1 MQEITTQ
8 NDFDYSLV
16 DFETQEFLQER
27 SNIIYGIQSKSAYE
41 IGKQL
46 VKAQEVLAK
55 NRYGCFEEWYSS
67 LGFRKT
73 KAYEYINH
81 YNFIRSQSEQLNIET
96 FEELPKKLQ
105 SEMSKPS
112 ANPELNQKV
121 FDGDITT
128 HKQYK
133 ELERQLKLA
142 EADKERLKQQNERL
156 AEQALSAK
164 VVEKEVVIEKVPDDY
179 ESTKQLN
186 RTLLDKN
193 KELSTTLEEAEWELD
208 SKKLELSTIKLE
220 SQRAIEVTN
229 QIRHLEGKKEKLE
242 NLVTSISELSSII
255 SDVQNF
261 FDTKMAPLRFKPI
274 INNVNAHYSV
284 TEVTKMVNTVQSWC
298 DEMYKIIPS
307 GNKKIIEEVI
317 INE

>member
-133 ELERQLKLA
+133 EL
-142 EADKERLKQQNERL
+142 
-156 AEQALSAK
+156 
-164 VVEKEVVIEKVPDDY
+164 
-179 ESTKQLN
+179 
-186 RTLLDKN
+186 
-193 KELSTTLEEAEWELD
+193 STTLEEAEWELD
-208 SKKLELSTIKLE
+208 SKKLELATIKLE
-220 SQRAIEVTN
+220 SQRAIEVTD

-307 GNKKIIEEVI
+307 GNRKIIEEVI

>member
-307 GNKKIIEEVI
+307 GNRKIIEETRGAS
-317 INE
+317 

>member
-1 MQEITTQ
+1 MNEVTLSNNLQQIELDLRQENEQIGKSIWKIGCMLKHVKENDLTHGQFMDWYKNLGYNKNFVSKAITIADKLSNFPTLGNIGTEALYLIATLPDEQKQEQIERIESGDNPTVRELQEIKRE
-8 NDFDYSLV
+8 N
-16 DFETQEFLQER
+16 
-27 SNIIYGIQSKSAYE
+27 N
-41 IGKQL
+41 
-46 VKAQEVLAK
+46 
-55 NRYGCFEEWYSS
+55 
-67 LGFRKT
+67 
-73 KAYEYINH
+73 
-81 YNFIRSQSEQLNIET
+81 
-96 FEELPKKLQ
+96 
-105 SEMSKPS
+105 
-112 ANPELNQKV
+112 
-121 FDGDITT
+121 
-128 HKQYK
+128 
-133 ELERQLKLA
+133 
-142 EADKERLKQQNERL
+142 RLKSENARLEQQKENL

-307 GNKKIIEEVI
+307 GNRKIIEEVI

>member
-307 GNKKIIEEVI
+307 GNRKIIEEVI

>member
-1 MQEITTQ
+1 MNELTLSDNLAQIELDLRQENEQIGKSIWKIGCMLKHVKENDLAHGQFMDWYQNIGYNKNFVSKAITIADKLSNFPALGNIGTEALYLIATLPDDQKQEQIERIESGDNPTVRELQEIKRE
-8 NDFDYSLV
+8 N
-16 DFETQEFLQER
+16 
-27 SNIIYGIQSKSAYE
+27 N
-41 IGKQL
+41 
-46 VKAQEVLAK
+46 
-55 NRYGCFEEWYSS
+55 
-67 LGFRKT
+67 
-73 KAYEYINH
+73 
-81 YNFIRSQSEQLNIET
+81 
-96 FEELPKKLQ
+96 
-105 SEMSKPS
+105 
-112 ANPELNQKV
+112 
-121 FDGDITT
+121 
-128 HKQYK
+128 
-133 ELERQLKLA
+133 
-142 EADKERLKQQNERL
+142 RLKSENARLEQQKENL

-164 VVEKEVVIEKVPDDY
+164 IVEKEVIKEVIPDDY
-179 ESTKQLN
+179 ESTKSLNSDLLKKNRQLS
-186 RTLLDKN
+186 K
-193 KELSTTLEEAEWELD
+193 TLEEAEWELD

-284 TEVTKMVNTVQSWC
+284 TEVTKMVNTVQTWC

-307 GNKKIIEEVI
+307 GNRKTVEEVI

>member
-1 MQEITTQ
+1 MNELTLSDNLAQIELDLRQENEQIGKSIWKIGCMLKHVKENDLTHGQFMDWYKNLGYNKNFVSKAITIADKLSNFPTLGNIGTEALYLIATLPDEQKQEQIERIESGDNPTVRELQEIKRE
-8 NDFDYSLV
+8 N
-16 DFETQEFLQER
+16 
-27 SNIIYGIQSKSAYE
+27 N
-41 IGKQL
+41 
-46 VKAQEVLAK
+46 
-55 NRYGCFEEWYSS
+55 
-67 LGFRKT
+67 
-73 KAYEYINH
+73 
-81 YNFIRSQSEQLNIET
+81 
-96 FEELPKKLQ
+96 
-105 SEMSKPS
+105 
-112 ANPELNQKV
+112 
-121 FDGDITT
+121 
-128 HKQYK
+128 
-133 ELERQLKLA
+133 
-142 EADKERLKQQNERL
+142 RLKSENARLEQQKENL

-307 GNKKIIEEVI
+307 GNRKIIEEVI

>member
-208 SKKLELSTIKLE
+208 SKKLELSTIKLG

-307 GNKKIIEEVI
+307 GNRKIIEEVI

>member
-1 MQEITTQ
+1 MNELTLSDNLAQIELDLRQENEQIGKSIWKIGCMLKHVKENDLAHGQFMDWYQNIGYNKNFVSKAITIADKLSNFPALGNIGTEALYLIATLPDDQKQEQIERIESGDNPTVRELQEIKRE
-8 NDFDYSLV
+8 N
-16 DFETQEFLQER
+16 
-27 SNIIYGIQSKSAYE
+27 N
-41 IGKQL
+41 
-46 VKAQEVLAK
+46 
-55 NRYGCFEEWYSS
+55 
-67 LGFRKT
+67 
-73 KAYEYINH
+73 
-81 YNFIRSQSEQLNIET
+81 
-96 FEELPKKLQ
+96 
-105 SEMSKPS
+105 
-112 ANPELNQKV
+112 
-121 FDGDITT
+121 
-128 HKQYK
+128 
-133 ELERQLKLA
+133 
-142 EADKERLKQQNERL
+142 RLKSENARLEQQKENL

-298 DEMYKIIPS
+298 DEM
-307 GNKKIIEEVI
+307 
-317 INE
+317 

>member
-1 MQEITTQ
+1 MNELTLSDNLAQIELDLRQENEQIGKSIWKIGCMLKHVKENDLTHGQFMDWYKNLGYNKNFVSKAITIADKLSNFPTLGNIGTEALYLIATLPDEQKQEQIERIESGDNPTVRELQEIKRE
-8 NDFDYSLV
+8 N
-16 DFETQEFLQER
+16 
-27 SNIIYGIQSKSAYE
+27 N
-41 IGKQL
+41 
-46 VKAQEVLAK
+46 
-55 NRYGCFEEWYSS
+55 
-67 LGFRKT
+67 
-73 KAYEYINH
+73 
-81 YNFIRSQSEQLNIET
+81 
-96 FEELPKKLQ
+96 
-105 SEMSKPS
+105 
-112 ANPELNQKV
+112 
-121 FDGDITT
+121 
-128 HKQYK
+128 
-133 ELERQLKLA
+133 
-142 EADKERLKQQNERL
+142 RLKSENARLEQQKENL

-284 TEVTKMVNTVQSWC
+284 TEVTKMVNTVQTWC

-307 GNKKIIEEVI
+307 GNRKTVEEVI

>member
-220 SQRAIEVTN
+220 SQRAIEVTD

-307 GNKKIIEEVI
+307 GNRKIIEEVV

>member
-81 YNFIRSQSEQLNIET
+81 YNFIRSQSEQLNIEI

-284 TEVTKMVNTVQSWC
+284 TEVTKMVNTVQTWC

-307 GNKKIIEEVI
+307 GNRKTVEEVI

>member
-1 MQEITTQ
+1 MNEVTLSNNLQQIELDLRQENEQIGKSIWKIGCMLKHVKENDLTHGQFMDWYKNLGYNKNFVSKAITIADKLSNFPTLGNIGTEALYLIATLPDEQKQEQIERIESGDNPTVRELQEIKRE
-8 NDFDYSLV
+8 N
-16 DFETQEFLQER
+16 
-27 SNIIYGIQSKSAYE
+27 N
-41 IGKQL
+41 
-46 VKAQEVLAK
+46 
-55 NRYGCFEEWYSS
+55 
-67 LGFRKT
+67 
-73 KAYEYINH
+73 
-81 YNFIRSQSEQLNIET
+81 
-96 FEELPKKLQ
+96 
-105 SEMSKPS
+105 
-112 ANPELNQKV
+112 
-121 FDGDITT
+121 
-128 HKQYK
+128 
-133 ELERQLKLA
+133 
-142 EADKERLKQQNERL
+142 RLKSENARLEQQKENL

-284 TEVTKMVNTVQSWC
+284 TEVTKMVNTVQTWC

-307 GNKKIIEEVI
+307 GNRKTVEEVI

>member
-1 MQEITTQ
+1 MNEVTLSNNLQQIELEINHHKQIAGQSIWEIGRRLNHVKENDLAHGQFMEWVGKLGINQPEANRMMKVANELPNSSTLSNLGSTALYLIATLPDEQKQEQIERIESGDNPTVRELQEIKRE
-8 NDFDYSLV
+8 N
-16 DFETQEFLQER
+16 
-27 SNIIYGIQSKSAYE
+27 N
-41 IGKQL
+41 
-46 VKAQEVLAK
+46 
-55 NRYGCFEEWYSS
+55 
-67 LGFRKT
+67 
-73 KAYEYINH
+73 
-81 YNFIRSQSEQLNIET
+81 
-96 FEELPKKLQ
+96 
-105 SEMSKPS
+105 
-112 ANPELNQKV
+112 
-121 FDGDITT
+121 
-128 HKQYK
+128 
-133 ELERQLKLA
+133 
-142 EADKERLKQQNERL
+142 RLKAENARLEQQKENL
-156 AEQALSAK
+156 AEQTLSAK
-164 VVEKEVVIEKVPDDY
+164 IVEKEVIKEVIPDDY

-186 RTLLDKN
+186 QTLLDKN
-193 KELSTTLEEAEWELD
+193 KELSKTLEEAEWELD

-284 TEVTKMVNTVQSWC
+284 TEVTKMVNTVQTWC

-307 GNKKIIEEVI
+307 GNRKTVEEVI

>member
-1 MQEITTQ
+1 MKELALSNNLQQIELDLRQENEQIGKSIWKIGCMLKHVKENDLTHGQFMDWYKNLGYNKNFVSKAITIADKLSNFPTLGNIGTEALYLIATLPDNQKQEQIERIESGDNPTVRELQEIKRE
-8 NDFDYSLV
+8 N
-16 DFETQEFLQER
+16 
-27 SNIIYGIQSKSAYE
+27 N
-41 IGKQL
+41 
-46 VKAQEVLAK
+46 
-55 NRYGCFEEWYSS
+55 
-67 LGFRKT
+67 
-73 KAYEYINH
+73 
-81 YNFIRSQSEQLNIET
+81 
-96 FEELPKKLQ
+96 
-105 SEMSKPS
+105 
-112 ANPELNQKV
+112 
-121 FDGDITT
+121 
-128 HKQYK
+128 
-133 ELERQLKLA
+133 
-142 EADKERLKQQNERL
+142 RLKSENARLEQQKENL

-164 VVEKEVVIEKVPDDY
+164 IVEKEVIKEIVPDDY

-186 RTLLDKN
+186 QTLLDKN
-193 KELSTTLEEAEWELD
+193 KELSKTLEEAEWELD

-284 TEVTKMVNTVQSWC
+284 TEVTKMVNTVQTWC

-307 GNKKIIEEVI
+307 GNRKTVEEVI

>member
-284 TEVTKMVNTVQSWC
+284 TEVTKMVNTVQTWC

-307 GNKKIIEEVI
+307 GNRKIIEEVI

>member
-121 FDGDITT
+121 FDEDITT

-220 SQRAIEVTN
+220 SQRAIEVTD

-307 GNKKIIEEVI
+307 GNRKIIEEVI

>member
-1 MQEITTQ
+1 MNELTLSDNLAQIELDLRQENEQIGKSIWKIGCMLKHVKENDLAHGQFMDWYQNIGYNKNFVSKAITIADKLSNFPALGNIGTEALYLIATLPDDQKQEQIERIESGDNPTVRELQEIKRE
-8 NDFDYSLV
+8 N
-16 DFETQEFLQER
+16 
-27 SNIIYGIQSKSAYE
+27 N
-41 IGKQL
+41 
-46 VKAQEVLAK
+46 
-55 NRYGCFEEWYSS
+55 
-67 LGFRKT
+67 
-73 KAYEYINH
+73 
-81 YNFIRSQSEQLNIET
+81 
-96 FEELPKKLQ
+96 
-105 SEMSKPS
+105 
-112 ANPELNQKV
+112 
-121 FDGDITT
+121 
-128 HKQYK
+128 
-133 ELERQLKLA
+133 
-142 EADKERLKQQNERL
+142 RLKSENARLEQQKENL

-164 VVEKEVVIEKVPDDY
+164 IVEKEVIKEVIPDDY

-208 SKKLELSTIKLE
+208 SKKLELATIKLE
-220 SQRAIEVTN
+220 SQRAIEVTD

-307 GNKKIIEEVI
+307 GNRKIIEEVI